1 MSSTQSRN
9 ELLQALNLEF
19 RAVSANSVMF
29 SQTVADK
36 GRVNEIRI
44 EFDDPGAGREL
55 GLQCARFVGL
65 VRQVF

>member
-1 MSSTQSRN
+1 MAGHSLSPCERLS
-9 ELLQALNLEF
+9 LW
-19 RAVSANSVMF
+19 F

-44 EFDDPGAGREL
+44 EFDDLGAGREL
-55 GLQCARFVGL
+55 GLQRARFVGL